1 MRAVCRTI
9 AITGLLLAFAGGTVS
24 APQARKAL
32 YSPSPIY
39 PELAQRLHIAGSVKV
54 TLTVGADGLI
64 KDTQFHGGHPLLV
77 EAVQKALKEWKY
89 APASSETEILV
100 EFKF

>member
-1 MRAVCRTI
+1 MRAVQRTI
-9 AITGLLLAFAGGTVS
+9 AMVGLLLAVTMGTVS
-24 APQARKAL
+24 AQQTRKAL
-32 YSPSPIY
+32 FNPPPVY
-39 PELAQRLHIAGSVKV
+39 PELAKGLHLTGSVKV

-64 KDTQFHGGHPLLV
+64 KDAQFHGGHPLFV

-89 APASSETEILV
+89 APANSESTIQV